1 MSITLILFPSKKIK
15 KEHLFLF
22 LLNKELMFGYNNI
35 INKGE
40 ERFVWMG
47 FLSGQSR
54 KIYH

>member
-15 KEHLFLF
+15 KEHLFLS